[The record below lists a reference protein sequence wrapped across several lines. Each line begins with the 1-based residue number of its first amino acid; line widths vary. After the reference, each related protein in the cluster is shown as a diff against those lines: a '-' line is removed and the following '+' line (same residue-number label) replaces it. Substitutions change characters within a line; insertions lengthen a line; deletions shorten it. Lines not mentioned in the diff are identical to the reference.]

1 MLDHASHWII
11 YIDASYY
18 SDQGFHNF
26 LYYDPDTKLNSA
38 LLESSCHINV
48 HKQGEG
54 AINNLAAMRNSPLK
68 SQGVLIDG
76 RSNIDDGVAVVNSD
90 KVTFS
95 PVIHQF
101 DRDSELKGII
111 RKRTQVLTKK
121 WMQQRNK

>member
-1 MLDHASHWII
+1 M
-11 YIDASYY
+11 YY
-18 SDQGFHNF
+18 G
-26 LYYDPDTKLNSA
+26 PDTKLNGA
-38 LLESSCHINV
+38 LLENTCRINV

-76 RSNIDDGVAVVNSD
+76 RNDIDDGAAVVNSD
-90 KVTFS
+90 KVTLS

-111 RKRTQVLTKK
+111 RKRTQLLTKK
-121 WMQQRNK
+121 WMQQRNN

>member
-1 MLDHASHWII
+1 MYFQCA
-11 YIDASYY
+11 
-18 SDQGFHNF
+18 
-26 LYYDPDTKLNSA
+26 P
-38 LLESSCHINV
+38 ESEDDDGHDRIPTDEDIVFIVADNY
-48 HKQGEG
+48 
-54 AINNLAAMRNSPLK
+54 NLAAMRNSPLR